1 MLLAVAGLVAA
12 MVTAAPAA
20 ADVTGKWE
28 GKITAQRE
36 DGSAVEDG
44 ALVILQQKGTVLT
57 GTVGNNEDDRHPIV
71 SGKIDG
77 NKITL
82 AAKNKNNDREYQ
94 IELTVEGDQMK
105 GTMVSGQRKGNI
117 ELKRRKE

>member
-1 MLLAVAGLVAA
+1 MVLAVAGLVLALAA
-12 MVTAAPAA
+12 TGPAA

-36 DGSAVEDG
+36 DGSSAEDG
-44 ALVILQQKGTVLT
+44 ALLILEQKGTALT
-57 GTVGNNEDDRHPIV
+57 GTVGGNENDRHPIT

-77 NKITL
+77 SRISLT
-82 AAKNKNNDREYQ
+82 AKNKNNDREYQ

-105 GTMVSGQRKGNI
+105 GTLVSGQRKGDI